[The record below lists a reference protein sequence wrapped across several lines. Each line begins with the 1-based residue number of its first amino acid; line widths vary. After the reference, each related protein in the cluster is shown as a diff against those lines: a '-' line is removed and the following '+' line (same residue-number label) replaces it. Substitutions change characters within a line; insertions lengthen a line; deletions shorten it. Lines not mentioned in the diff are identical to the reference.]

1 MSSEIPSGKPRQLL
15 TVREVASRLSVSV
28 RTVWRLIEQGKLRTR
43 RIGNATRV
51 EADHLD
57 GFIDES

>member
-15 TVREVASRLSVSV
+15 TVREVASRLRVSV
-28 RTVWRLIEQGKLRTR
+28 RTVWRLIKQGKLRTR

-57 GFIDES
+57 DFIDDS

>member
-43 RIGNATRV
+43 RIGNTTRI
-51 EADHLD
+51 EAAHLD
-57 GFIDES
+57 DFIDVS

>member
-1 MSSEIPSGKPRQLL
+1 MSNENPSGKPRQLL
-15 TVREVASRLSVSV
+15 TVRQVASRLSVSV

-43 RIGNATRV
+43 RIGNATPV

-57 GFIDES
+57 DFIDDS

>member
-51 EADHLD
+51 EAEHLD
-57 GFIDES
+57 DFIDDS